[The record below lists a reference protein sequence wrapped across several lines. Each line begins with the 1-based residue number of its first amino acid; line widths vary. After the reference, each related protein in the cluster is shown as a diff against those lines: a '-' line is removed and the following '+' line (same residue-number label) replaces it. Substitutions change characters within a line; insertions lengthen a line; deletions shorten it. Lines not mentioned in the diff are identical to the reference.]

1 MKSTQQLEAE
11 ARQFMSQGDFQN
23 SIHTLNQALGIA
35 QTSKPL
41 DLALIARLF
50 NNLGFAHRELR
61 DLPTAEKYF
70 QAQYR
75 RWAARRGKHRAAV
88 AVGHSLLVTGYHLI
102 TRQLAYQDLG
112 ANYFDERDAAPFSV
126 SSDSASMCSCDPL
139 RFPPSDGY
147 IFKDKIVVNKG

>member
-23 SIHTLNQALGIA
+23 SIHTLNQALGIP

-41 DLALIARLF
+41 DLARIARLF

-70 QAQYR
+70 QAQYCR
-75 RWAARRGKHRAAV
+75 LAARRGKHRAAV
-88 AVGHSLLVTGYHLI
+88 AAGHSLLVTGYHLI
-102 TRQLAYQDLG
+102 TGQRAYQDLG
-112 ANYFDERDAAPFSV
+112 ANYFDERDREAVKRRAVQRLERLGFHVQLRSV
-126 SSDSASMCSCDPL
+126 AVPA
-139 RFPPSDGY
+139 
-147 IFKDKIVVNKG
+147 V